1 MNVIDTIWGNFKL
14 DHQKSQKQ
22 LAVGSA
28 RVANGMNVKGSQ
40 PAV

>member
-1 MNVIDTIWGNFKL
+1 MNVIDTIWGNFK

-28 RVANGMNVKGSQ
+28 RVGYGMNVKGSQ
-40 PAV
+40 PVV